1 MLVED
6 YKNQNPAKELIAN
19 LEGSNYYHGFGLT
32 SKGQII
38 LEFNRW
44 AVGAT
49 LGASSSMNTNS
60 RQRTMNKE
68 IEHLNISR
76 SNYSSEIFIERIIS
90 DSLKVSFAIDRDSS
104 NENIENFGSVRKI
117 NTTRKISLT
126 YYF

>member
-1 MLVED
+1 
-6 YKNQNPAKELIAN
+6 
-19 LEGSNYYHGFGLT
+19 
-32 SKGQII
+32 
-38 LEFNRW
+38 
-44 AVGAT
+44 
-49 LGASSSMNTNS
+49 
-60 RQRTMNKE
+60 MNKE